1 MPVTLVPT
9 PRSLLTRLGE
19 EIAVSDWLLIAQER
33 IQTFAE
39 VTDDPQWIHLD
50 RARAE
55 RESPYGTTVA
65 HGFLTLSLLTHFLN
79 NAIAMQAEH
88 RMVVNYGFNRVRFPA
103 PVRSGSYLR
112 ARFSV
117 QAVKEVGEAVEVVY
131 AVTVEC
137 DGSEKPCCIAEWVL
151 RYSA

>member
-1 MPVTLVPT
+1 MALTLVPT

-19 EIAVSDWLLIAQER
+19 EIAVSDWFPVMQQR
-33 IQTFAE
+33 IQTFAQ
-39 VTDDPQWIHLD
+39 VTDDLQWIHLD
-50 RARAE
+50 QPRAE

-79 NAIAMQAEH
+79 DAIAVQAEN

-103 PVRSGSYLR
+103 PVRSGSKIR
-112 ARFSV
+112 GRFGV
-117 QAVKEVGEAVEVVY
+117 QAVKELGESVEVVY

-137 DGSEKPCCIAEWVL
+137 DGAEKPCCIAEWVL